1 VSGALAPAPF
11 REEPLGLRLTAGR
24 AEFLFTNAN
33 AGDFAAAAEADFES
47 VELASGIA
55 RADWAQAEQVHGTN
69 VNLIDGNQQP
79 GSYSTPAD
87 GQATSRGGVLCAV
100 RTADCLPVLLGD
112 DNAIGALHAG
122 WRGLVAGVLDSGVAA
137 LHQLGAD
144 QLVAAIGPGARGCCY
159 EVSGE
164 MCETFAEYP
173 AALAN
178 PGNLDLAAVARA
190 QLEAAGVGTIYDCGI
205 CTICSSPDD
214 FFSYRRDRGD
224 TGRMLG
230 ATWLS

>member
-1 VSGALAPAPF
+1 MSGALAPAPF
-11 REEPLGLRLTAGR
+11 REESVGLRLTAGR

-33 AGDFAAAAEADFES
+33 AGDFAVPAEADFES

-112 DNAIGALHAG
+112 DNAVGALHAG

-137 LHQLGAD
+137 LRRLGAD
-144 QLVAAIGPGARGCCY
+144 EFVAVIGPGARGCCY

-164 MCETFAEYP
+164 MLETFAEYP

-205 CTICSSPDD
+205 CTICSSSDD
-214 FFSYRRDRGD
+214 FFSFRRDRGE

>member
-1 VSGALAPAPF
+1 MSGALAPAPF
-11 REEPLGLRLTAGR
+11 REEPLGLRLTVGR
-24 AEFLFTNAN
+24 AEFLFTKAS

-55 RADWAQAEQVHGTN
+55 LADWAQAEQVHGTN
-69 VNLIDGNQQP
+69 VTVIDGDQQP
-79 GSYSTPAD
+79 EPYSTPAD
-87 GQATSRGGVLCAV
+87 GQATSLSGILCAV

-112 DNAIGALHAG
+112 GNAVGAVHAG

-137 LHQLGAD
+137 LHRLAAD
-144 QLVAAIGPGARGCCY
+144 ELVAVIGPGARGCCY

-164 MCETFAEYP
+164 MLDTFAEYP
-173 AALAN
+173 AALTNAN
-178 PGNLDLAAVARA
+178 NLDLAVVASA

-205 CTICSSPDD
+205 CTICSSSDD
-214 FFSYRRDRGD
+214 FFSFRRDRGE